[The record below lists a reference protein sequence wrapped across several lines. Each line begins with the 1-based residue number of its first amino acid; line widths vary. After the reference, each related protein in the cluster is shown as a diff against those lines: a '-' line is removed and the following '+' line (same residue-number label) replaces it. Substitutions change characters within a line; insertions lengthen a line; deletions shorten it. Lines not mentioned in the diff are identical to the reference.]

1 MEKKREGGR
10 EAVGEVFL
18 ASDPLYHCFSYWG
31 WERGAAKVAII
42 SVNHLPRSSTIDMQN
57 LL

>member
-18 ASDPLYHCFSYWG
+18 ASDPLYHCFFVLGMGKGSC
-31 WERGAAKVAII
+31 
-42 SVNHLPRSSTIDMQN
+42 
-57 LL
+57 